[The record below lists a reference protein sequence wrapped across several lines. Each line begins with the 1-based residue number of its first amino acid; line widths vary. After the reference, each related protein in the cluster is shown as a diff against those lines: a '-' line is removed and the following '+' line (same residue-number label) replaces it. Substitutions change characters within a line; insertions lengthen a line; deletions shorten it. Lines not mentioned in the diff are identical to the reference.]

1 MNLNKEKISDI
12 LAGFQNKKILVIGD
26 VMVDAYYWGVT
37 ERISPEAPVPIVDVK
52 RTNFNPGGAGN
63 VALNLSTLGADVS
76 LAAVIGNDSN
86 GEILVNQLQ
95 EKKINTRLLSI
106 LEDYA
111 TPIKTRVIAQEQQV
125 IRIDQENNSFDSD
138 ANISNIID
146 NLKSNISKYD
156 GILLAD
162 YNKGLLSKRLIK
174 FILKQAKDNHIPIYV
189 DPKDNNFFEYKNVRL
204 FKPNIAEFGKAIG
217 NGFSNKNITDIGK
230 KYLIDSGSEILL
242 ITRGADE
249 ALLFTENGTINIPT
263 ITQSVHDVSG
273 AGDTVIA
280 TFALADLSGANP
292 EEAAII
298 ANIAASVVCSKVGVV
313 PIEFNQL
320 KQKLLN

>member
-12 LAGFQNKKILVIGD
+12 LAGFRNKKILVIGD

-95 EKKINTRLLSI
+95 EKKIDTTLLSI
-106 LEDYA
+106 LENYN

-125 IRIDQENNSFDSD
+125 IRIDQENNSFDLE
-138 ANISNIID
+138 ANISNIIK
-146 NLKSNISKYD
+146 NLEKTISNYD

-174 FILKQAKDNHIPIYV
+174 FVLEQAKKNHVHIYV
-189 DPKDNNFFEYKNVRL
+189 DPKDNNFFEYKKVRL
-204 FKPNIAEFGKAIG
+204 FKPNIAEFKRAIG
-217 NGFSNKNITDIGK
+217 NGFSDKKITEIGK
-230 KYLIDSGSEILL
+230 KYLIDSSVEILL

-249 ALLFTENGTINIPT
+249 ALLFMENETITIPT

-280 TFALADLSGANP
+280 TFALSDLSGANP
-292 EEAAII
+292 KEAAII

-313 PIEFNQL
+313 PIEFSDL

>member
-313 PIEFNQL
+313 PIEFSEL